1 MEANPHW
8 NENIQRWQFLI
19 DSYLGGKD
27 YKDGKYL
34 AEYIMETISEYQ
46 GRLDNTP
53 LDNHVKA
60 IVAIYNSFLFRTP
73 PKRDFGSL
81 GNDSSL
87 PSFLKD
93 ADLDGRSF
101 DAVMRDIS
109 TYSSVYGNCW
119 IIIDKPQSSA
129 YTRAEELS
137 QGLRPYISIYTP
149 ENVLDWNYVRGEN
162 GSYHLDYIKVF
173 EGQSN
178 GRSIYRIYTP
188 DVISVVSASEND
200 SEVRIEM
207 EIPNQLGV
215 IPAVCVYGQRS
226 PIKGVGVS
234 DVGDVADVQRAIYN
248 ELNEVYQLLTL
259 TNHPSLVK
267 TASTSASAG
276 AGAIIQMPEDLQGE
290 LKPYL
295 LQPSGASIDGLLNSL
310 RFKIESIDRM
320 AHMGG
325 IRSIETRRLSG
336 VALATEFQL
345 LNARLAEKGD
355 NLEHAEEQLWRL
367 YARWQGM
374 VWDGEIDYPN
384 SFNIQDKYNDMNML
398 KLAKDA
404 GPKSDVVNEE
414 IERQILRL
422 LVNDD
427 FRFEQLVEHINENE
441 TAEIN
446 EEMDELALI
455 EKAKSVLTM
464 PTTGNEV
471 VDMELNKKVIEEV
484 VNDTAS
490 LEAIYAAYQAA
501 NPTLPVTFELSSCP
515 LPLQDP
521 KINLANHMVAID
533 QANLGPAD
541 PRKPETV
548 FWMKKSELWNTSVGE
563 ARTRLCSNCS
573 HYSSTTEMTNCIKN
587 GPGGQIKAS
596 NLPVSPQWADV
607 ADPSGY
613 CDLYDIT
620 CTATRTCD
628 NWDAGGP
635 IDNQKAEDL
644 GLGE

>member
-1 MEANPHW
+1 MNDKTQLVQANPHW
-8 NENIQRWQFLI
+8 HENILRWQFLI

-27 YKDGKYL
+27 FKDGKYL
-34 AEYIMETISEYQ
+34 AEYVMETISEYES
-46 GRLDNTP
+46 RLDNTP

-73 PKRDFGSL
+73 PKRNFGSL
-81 GNDSSL
+81 ENDPTL
-87 PSFLKD
+87 VNFLKD

-119 IIIDKPQSSA
+119 IIIDKPQTVA
-129 YTRAEELS
+129 YTRAEELN
-137 QGLRPYISIYTP
+137 QGLRPYISMYTP
-149 ENVLDWNYVRGEN
+149 ENVLDWNYVRGMN
-162 GSYHLDYIKVF
+162 GSYYLDYIKVF

-178 GRSIYRIYTP
+178 GRSMYRIYTL
-188 DVISVVSASEND
+188 DTITVVSAAEND
-200 SEVRIEM
+200 SEVRVEM
-207 EIPNQLGV
+207 ELPNQLGV

-226 PIKGVGVS
+226 PVKGIGVS
-234 DVGDVADVQRAIYN
+234 DVGDVADVQRAVYN

-295 LQPSGASIDGLLNSL
+295 LQPSGASIEGLLNSL

-336 VALATEFQL
+336 IALATEFQL

-367 YARWQGM
+367 YSRWQGL

-414 IERQILRL
+414 IEKQMLRILVSDDEKYNE
-422 LVNDD
+422 LVADIG
-427 FRFEQLVEHINENE
+427 ESE
-441 TAEIN
+441 TADN
-446 EEMDELALI
+446 NHTLDCLAI
-455 EKAKSVLTM
+455 YEKAKQ
-464 PTTGNEV
+464 
-471 VDMELNKKVIEEV
+471 VI
-484 VNDTAS
+484 A
-490 LEAIYAAYQAA
+490 
-501 NPTLPVTFELSSCP
+501 LSSGN
-515 LPLQDP
+515 LQ
-521 KINLANHMVAID
+521 ID
-533 QANLGPAD
+533 QAFNNEILDETIDD
-541 PRKPETV
+541 P
-548 FWMKKSELWNTSVGE
+548 M
-563 ARTRLCSNCS
+563 
-573 HYSSTTEMTNCIKN
+573 
-587 GPGGQIKAS
+587 IKAQLGVVHS
-596 NLPVSPQWADV
+596 EEDSAE
-607 ADPSGY
+607 Y
-613 CDLYDIT
+613 
-620 CTATRTCD
+620 ATEEFQVHVMVNPATGEQRTVQ
-628 NWDAGGP
+628 NMEEHLALM
-635 IDNQKAEDL
+635 AEGWEHLED
-644 GLGE
+644 